1 MTAAHTMQEKDV
13 HVHVSLVLVM
23 DLVGF
28 VTKDI
33 GGLFVINNRAKIV
46 YFLHKIAK
54 WYSKNVI
61 R

>member
-1 MTAAHTMQEKDV
+1 
-13 HVHVSLVLVM
+13 M